1 MAGQCH
7 AGGEDGE
14 LMMVNII
21 EEHCDGKDDGDDDFA
36 DDHYNISSKDDNIT
50 TTDIDITQGKNAIL
64 NYHHHCFH
72 NFQHSIHLFPP
83 VGQLCLWCQS
93 GL

>member
-36 DDHYNISSKDDNIT
+36 DDHYNISLKDDNIT

-72 NFQHSIHLFPP
+72 NFQHFIHLFPP

>member
-36 DDHYNISSKDDNIT
+36 DDHYNI
-50 TTDIDITQGKNAIL
+50 
-64 NYHHHCFH
+64 
-72 NFQHSIHLFPP
+72 
-83 VGQLCLWCQS
+83 
-93 GL
+93 

>member
-1 MAGQCH
+1 
-7 AGGEDGE
+7 
-14 LMMVNII
+14 MVNII
-21 EEHCDGKDDGDDDFA
+21 EERCDGKDDGDDDFA

-72 NFQHSIHLFPP
+72 NFQHFISTSWSTLSLVPERTVAGI
-83 VGQLCLWCQS
+83 QI
-93 GL
+93 